1 MLLELSNVALFLLR
15 KKELNQKLNK
25 GKVRVKA
32 CLWKSAVLLYIV
44 NLPKLCKTRKNI
56 WIIFIYCLSFFNLWK
71 DQKRLFLRKY
81 YYFTS
86 KIRNMK
92 DYVTYEHTKSKCQK
106 CRVINEWVQ
115 INVTDRSQTHSNIL
129 LIRKRKKLKYGQ
141 IRNQI

>member
-71 DQKRLFLRKY
+71 DRKRLFLRKY

-92 DYVTYEHTKSKCQK
+92 DYITYEHTKNKCQK

-115 INVTDRSQTHSNIL
+115 INVTDRSQTHSNIS

>member
-1 MLLELSNVALFLLR
+1 M
-15 KKELNQKLNK
+15 KEF
-25 GKVRVKA
+25 
-32 CLWKSAVLLYIV
+32 AVLLYIV

-71 DQKRLFLRKY
+71 DRKRLFLRKY

-92 DYVTYEHTKSKCQK
+92 DYITYEHTKSKCQK

-129 LIRKRKKLKYGQ
+129 LIRKRKKTQ
-141 IRNQI
+141 IWSNQKPNLNLPTSTLHVIYLFLYRILCHF